1 MRLSELLFEADA
13 PSGPVPPGMKWNG
26 TMWVPDTTPV
36 KADAPKT
43 DAPKTDSDSPKRKP
57 RSKPF
62 TPQDLLDRAKQRLR
76 RNAKY
81 VKNAE
86 KLIDDKYGWKLK
98 LLFRTLGLLAII
110 TETWATTDVLDEMY
124 QNGEISAE
132 KLEEGRE
139 FAWGLF
145 NTAALAPLVVRW
157 TANALLVTKAARI
170 LKWLLSFASAP
181 FSLGASI
188 VVAAGTE
195 AFFIW
200 LQKWIVSKDGQK
212 FFETYLFEVI
222 RYFGKP
228 TDATA
233 NMLQSAWNK
242 VQGKEGDYYD
252 DAKKRRAEK
261 APPEDPEGQGGQT
274 AGPPP
279 IAPSKET
286 WPDHIRYEKQNRIF
300 IGGMKVTDDQGKL
313 IPGIQNAIQVQGA
326 RAAANTLKLQDP
338 IADIPQR
345 PGEPPIKP
353 VL

>member
-26 TMWVPDTTPV
+26 TMWVPDTAPV

-62 TPQDLLDRAKQRLR
+62 TPRDIVDQAKRRLK
-76 RNAKY
+76 RNTKY
-81 VKNAE
+81 VEKAE
-86 KLIDDKYGWKLK
+86 KILNDRYGWKLK
-98 LLFRTLGLLAII
+98 VLFKAAGLWIII

-124 QNGEISAE
+124 QTGNGINTKEE
-132 KLEEGRE
+132 LEESRE
-139 FAWGLF
+139 FVWGLF
-145 NTAALAPLVVRW
+145 NTAILAPAVVRL
-157 TANALLVTKAARI
+157 TANVLLITRLARI

-188 VVAAGTE
+188 VAAAGTE

-200 LQKWIVSKDGQK
+200 LQKWIVSTEGQK
-212 FFETYLFEVI
+212 FFQTYLYDVI

-228 TDATA
+228 TDAAA

-252 DAKKRRAEK
+252 DAKRRREQGGK
-261 APPEDPEGQGGQT
+261 PEGQGGQT
-274 AGPPP
+274 TPPGQ
-279 IAPSKET
+279 APVPTSTET
-286 WPDHIRYEKQNRIF
+286 WPRHVRYTYKNEIF
-300 IGGMKVTDDQGKL
+300 VGGTRVLDKDNKL
-313 IPGIQNAIQVQGA
+313 IPGIQNEIGVQGA
-326 RAAANTLKLQDP
+326 RATAKLLKLKDP
-338 IADIPQR
+338 LEDLPQQ
-345 PGEPPIKP
+345 PGQPPIKP
-353 VL
+353 I